1 MANAMLDARQEGHRI
16 VVTSK
21 WNKIEYRRF
30 SFITGNWRRPTFST
44 YPNLYELL
52 ALIGPT
58 ILSYQYQHSPN
69 RHTIRWSCRH
79 ESDEDGTYPIGAIS
93 AEGYCKRPRV

>member
-30 SFITGNWRRPTFST
+30 SFITGRRRQHS
-44 YPNLYELL
+44 
-52 ALIGPT
+52 ALI
-58 ILSYQYQHSPN
+58 Q
-69 RHTIRWSCRH
+69 
-79 ESDEDGTYPIGAIS
+79 IS
-93 AEGYCKRPRV
+93 MSSSR